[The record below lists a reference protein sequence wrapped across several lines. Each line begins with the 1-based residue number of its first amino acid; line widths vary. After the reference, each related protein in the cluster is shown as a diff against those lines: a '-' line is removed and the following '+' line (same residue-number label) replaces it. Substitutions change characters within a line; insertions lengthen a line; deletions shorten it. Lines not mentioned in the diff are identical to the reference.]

1 MGLKICVS
9 TFVKKKKQA
18 VYVAS
23 IIAGNKERNTLVI
36 KIIVINDF
44 QQTILLKK
52 LLKSYLQLIRL
63 KKKKEKTIHSKT
75 LFRICRFKKHLI
87 QLKKSNTNDSNSNK

>member
-1 MGLKICVS
+1 MRVYLC
-9 TFVKKKKQA
+9 KKKKQP

-44 QQTILLKK
+44 
-52 LLKSYLQLIRL
+52 
-63 KKKKEKTIHSKT
+63 
-75 LFRICRFKKHLI
+75 
-87 QLKKSNTNDSNSNK
+87 

>member
-44 QQTILLKK
+44 
-52 LLKSYLQLIRL
+52 
-63 KKKKEKTIHSKT
+63 
-75 LFRICRFKKHLI
+75 
-87 QLKKSNTNDSNSNK
+87 

>member
-9 TFVKKKKQA
+9 TCVKKKKQA

-44 QQTILLKK
+44 
-52 LLKSYLQLIRL
+52 
-63 KKKKEKTIHSKT
+63 
-75 LFRICRFKKHLI
+75 
-87 QLKKSNTNDSNSNK
+87 